1 MSARSFPCAAR
12 PTGEGIILEYTGQG
26 LSAIVEELERT
37 EQQMAILGARLL
49 TAEKKA
55 TETSQT
61 ANIHRQG
68 ESSVLSSIASTISR
82 ALTQALTL
90 FSKWAGS
97 DTECTVE
104 LNQEF
109 LPPEMTPQELSELLK
124 GWQMGAPGLSDQG
137 LFDILQKREVI
148 ASDVTLEEEQAR
160 IAAKGPRMPD
170 MGE

>member
-1 MSARSFPCAAR
+1 
-12 PTGEGIILEYTGQG
+12 
-26 LSAIVEELERT
+26 
-37 EQQMAILGARLL
+37 MAILGARLL
-49 TAEKKA
+49 TSEKKA

-97 DTECTVE
+97 DNECTVE

-109 LPPEMTPQELSELLK
+109 LPPEMTPQELSALLS

-137 LFDILQKREVI
+137 LFDILQKREVV

-170 MGE
+170 MGVE